1 MADESQVQTI
11 QAKILKSVLPV
22 LSRHL
27 TEEGTRSKSLDDA
40 KRSVANDSKHFRS
53 FAVVCY
59 AKAIRQL
66 EQPVFHRHLRKL
78 VNMIVVQG
86 LRSRELSYR
95 EKARK
100 SLLKLAA
107 ELGPRYLS

>member
-1 MADESQVQTI
+1 MADESQVSTI
-11 QAKILKSVLPV
+11 QAKILNSVLPV

-40 KRSVANDSKHFRS
+40 KSAANDSKHFRS

-66 EQPVFHRHLRKL
+66 D
-78 VNMIVVQG
+78 
-86 LRSRELSYR
+86 
-95 EKARK
+95 
-100 SLLKLAA
+100 
-107 ELGPRYLS
+107 